1 MMVLCEIYKML
12 HKSNKNGWL
21 LFESLSHMKSP
32 LFNQHAC
39 DIRIVMLRMA
49 SCALYFDHFP

>member
-1 MMVLCEIYKML
+1 MVLCEVYQML
-12 HKSNKNGWL
+12 HKSYKNRSL
-21 LFESLSHMKSP
+21 LLESLSQIKSQ

-39 DIRIVMLRMA
+39 DVRIVMLRMA

>member
-1 MMVLCEIYKML
+1 ML

-39 DIRIVMLRMA
+39 DVRIVMLRMA